1 MEELERRSQVY
12 LDNLRELMQPHP
24 VANINERRVM
34 RLHKQMLEISH
45 NSIAIA
51 SMSTH
56 TLISVKQN
64 LSKSNQPSTGENC
77 NTISLFSYGANK
89 AGQLGNQTTV
99 PCSEPTHILYFSDRA
114 QSVVQVETGK
124 SHSIAITRSLHG
136 KYGVYTW
143 GQVRD
148 LFRSPSSL

>member
-1 MEELERRSQVY
+1 MEELERRSELY
-12 LDNLRELMQPHP
+12 LDGLRELMQPHP
-24 VANINERRVM
+24 VANINERRVI

-45 NSIAIA
+45 NSISVA

-64 LSKSNQPSTGENC
+64 LSKPNEPSMDGNSDPVRGQK
-77 NTISLFSYGANK
+77 ISLFSYGANK

-99 PCSEPTHILYFSDRA
+99 QCSEPTRILYFSDRA

-143 GQVRD
+143 GQVRGNT
-148 LFRSPSSL
+148 R